1 VFAPVNIEFCELGM
15 QRLIDFRDAGNDHR
29 FFDIE
34 FDDFQRDPLASIEAL

>member
-1 VFAPVNIEFCELGM
+1 VFAPVNIEFCELGI